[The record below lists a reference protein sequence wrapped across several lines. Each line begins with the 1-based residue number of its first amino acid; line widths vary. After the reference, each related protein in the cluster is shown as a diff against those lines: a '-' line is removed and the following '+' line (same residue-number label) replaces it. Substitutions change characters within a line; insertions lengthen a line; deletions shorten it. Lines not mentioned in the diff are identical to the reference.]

1 MNILLIDKNLTD
13 PVNYHKWTLLAQK
26 PGISMS
32 AVTLNYG
39 IENFRKVEF
48 QSSHQTNFPVTSLPS
63 HWMHAENRGFY
74 TRGLFD
80 AIGKADPDVVICF
93 EEPCSLY
100 ALQTLAAVRII
111 KPEAKLIFFSWYNL
125 DDHKFVAYRPFFF
138 YEGVLKLTLRAAD
151 RVLCANKDTLRFYQN
166 RIGERAK
173 KLYFGVN
180 LQKFQT
186 DHRPAPYDGNRPF
199 RIGYIGRMLAMKDI
213 ECLIDAVAELR
224 KKHTIELFFLGNG
237 DHKANLQQYCIDK
250 GINDITEFSEAV
262 PSSEVRNYM
271 QHLDVHVLPSKSTQF
286 WEEQYGRILVE
297 CMTAGV
303 PNIGS
308 SSGAIAEVIGDAGLI
323 FREQD
328 TQDLELQLNKLI
340 ENPELL
346 QQFSSIGKARAEK
359 FSSEQF
365 AETLF
370 QYLHELK

>member
-13 PVNYHKWTLLAQK
+13 PVNYHKWTLLAEK
-26 PGISMS
+26 SGINLS

-39 IENFRKVEF
+39 IENFRKVAF
-48 QSSHQTNFPVTSLPS
+48 QPSHQTNFAVTSLPS
-63 HWMHAENRGFY
+63 YWMHAENRGFY

-100 ALQTLAAVRII
+100 ALQTLAAVRMV
-111 KPEAKLIFFSWYNL
+111 KPDAKLVFFSWYNL

-138 YEGVLKLTLRAAD
+138 YEGVLQLTLRAAD
-151 RVLCANKDTLRFYQN
+151 LVLCANNDTLRFYQN
-166 RIGERAK
+166 RIGKRAR

-186 DHRPAPYDGNRPF
+186 DDRPTPYDGSRPF

-213 ECLIDAVAELR
+213 ESLIEAVAMIRNE
-224 KKHTIELFFLGNG
+224 HPVELFFLGNG
-237 DHKANLQQYCIDK
+237 DHKASLQQYCIDK

-262 PSSEVRNYM
+262 PSSEVKNYM
-271 QHLDVHVLPSKSTQF
+271 QHLDVHVLPSKSTRF

-308 SSGAIAEVIGDAGLI
+308 SSGVIAEVIGDAGLI

-328 TQDLELQLNKLI
+328 SHDLAEQLRKVI
-340 ENPELL
+340 ENPVLL
-346 QQFSSIGKARAEK
+346 QQFSERGKARAAQ

-365 AETLF
+365 ADTLW
-370 QYLHELK
+370 QYMQEL

>member
-13 PVNYHKWTLLAQK
+13 PVNYHKWTLLADM
-26 PGISMS
+26 PGINLS
-32 AVTLNYG
+32 AITLNYG

-48 QSSHQTNFPVTSLPS
+48 QPSHQTNFPVTSLPS

-74 TRGLFD
+74 TRGLFET
-80 AIGKADPDVVICF
+80 IGKADPDIVICF

-100 ALQTLAAVRII
+100 ALQTLAAVRIV
-111 KPEAKLIFFSWYNL
+111 KPDAKLVFFSWYNL

-138 YEGVLKLTLRAAD
+138 YEGVLQLTLRAAD
-151 RVLCANKDTLRFYQN
+151 MVLCANNDALRFYQN
-166 RIGERAK
+166 RIGDRAR

-180 LQKFQT
+180 LLQFQS
-186 DHRPAPYDGNRPF
+186 DNRPAPYDGNRPF
-199 RIGYIGRMLAMKDI
+199 RIGYIGRMIAMKDI
-213 ECLIDAVAELR
+213 ESLIDAVVMIRQE
-224 KKHTIELFFLGNG
+224 HPVELFFLGNG

-250 GINDITEFSEAV
+250 GINDITEFSQAV

-271 QHLDVHVLPSKSTQF
+271 QHLDVHVLPSKSTRF

-323 FREQD
+323 FQEQD
-328 TQDLELQLNKLI
+328 PLDLAAQLRKVI
-340 ENPELL
+340 ENPNML
-346 QQFSSIGKARAEK
+346 QQFSKRGMERAVQ
-359 FSSEQF
+359 FSSEEF
-365 AETLF
+365 ADILYT
-370 QYLHELK
+370 YLQEL